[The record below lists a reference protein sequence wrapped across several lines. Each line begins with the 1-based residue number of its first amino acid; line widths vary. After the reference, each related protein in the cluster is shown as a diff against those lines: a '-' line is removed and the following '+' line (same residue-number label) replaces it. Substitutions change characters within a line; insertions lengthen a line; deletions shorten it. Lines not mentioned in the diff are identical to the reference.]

1 MVEKRLDRKVT
12 VILATDVVGYSK
24 HVEENE
30 SLTIKTYSACEVIL
44 LNLVEDFGG
53 RVFNTGGDSVLA
65 EFSSALDAVEC
76 AAAFQ
81 LRIAEINSLPET
93 ECRLEFRI
101 GINMGDVVQK
111 DKDLLGDGVN
121 IAARLEAFA
130 QQSGV
135 CISKSVYDLVAP
147 KTNLVF
153 NDLGLQRIKNN
164 RFHAVD
170 LILPHTKKRVRSP
183 AIKKK
188 VTTFLAL
195 TCLIFGAVLSVSF
208 LLPKNDQFKEN
219 SMNVDKVPF
228 SSFPIVLVSPI
239 RASGLSESQS
249 ELAKGFTESMIA
261 TLASY
266 DGVTVLS
273 SSTSYYA
280 QKYQMLDEELK
291 REFGVDHVIRG
302 SIQVVEKKGRLNLE
316 ITDVKTGKVIGSQ
329 QRDFDLSEIF
339 VVQDQMSI
347 EILKDMQ
354 INVGNSGSATAN
366 KLPFNTMEDY
376 TAFLNW
382 RIEWRKETEESYYK
396 SLSMLEDLAR
406 KNPELSMSI
415 WFAWQLFKKTGL
427 GLSVDK
433 EADLQE
439 ISKLINQ
446 SFANPKADE
455 SMNYAARALIGLNRL
470 KRNCD
475 ASISDADKALE
486 YPPTVDILMITG
498 YVYNGCGKLEK
509 GIAATKRALRLTP
522 NDSSWFI
529 TRNLVLA
536 LFMDQQFEA
545 IIELVR
551 ANIHAI
557 DMHPDILVIWA
568 YIKSK
573 YGEKKEAKNSW
584 EIATNRGFELK
595 NKKWVSQL
603 PKDLKEDLEATLKTI
618 SSLY

>member
-1 MVEKRLDRKVT
+1 
-12 VILATDVVGYSK
+12 
-24 HVEENE
+24 
-30 SLTIKTYSACEVIL
+30 
-44 LNLVEDFGG
+44 
-53 RVFNTGGDSVLA
+53 
-65 EFSSALDAVEC
+65 
-76 AAAFQ
+76 
-81 LRIAEINSLPET
+81 
-93 ECRLEFRI
+93 
-101 GINMGDVVQK
+101 
-111 DKDLLGDGVN
+111 
-121 IAARLEAFA
+121 
-130 QQSGV
+130 
-135 CISKSVYDLVAP
+135 
-147 KTNLVF
+147 
-153 NDLGLQRIKNN
+153 
-164 RFHAVD
+164 
-170 LILPHTKKRVRSP
+170 
-183 AIKKK
+183 
-188 VTTFLAL
+188 
-195 TCLIFGAVLSVSF
+195 
-208 LLPKNDQFKEN
+208 
-219 SMNVDKVPF
+219 
-228 SSFPIVLVSPI
+228 
-239 RASGLSESQS
+239 
-249 ELAKGFTESMIA
+249 
-261 TLASY
+261 
-266 DGVTVLS
+266 
-273 SSTSYYA
+273 
-280 QKYQMLDEELK
+280 
-291 REFGVDHVIRG
+291 
-302 SIQVVEKKGRLNLE
+302 
-316 ITDVKTGKVIGSQ
+316 
-329 QRDFDLSEIF
+329 
-339 VVQDQMSI
+339 
-347 EILKDMQ
+347 
-354 INVGNSGSATAN
+354 
-366 KLPFNTMEDY
+366 MEDY

-529 TRNLVLA
+529 TRNLVVA
-536 LFMDQQFEA
+536 LFMDKQFEA
-545 IIELVR
+545 IVELVR

-595 NKKWVSQL
+595 NKRWVSQL
-603 PKDLKEDLEATLKTI
+603 PKDLKEDLETTLKTI
-618 SSLY
+618 SSFY